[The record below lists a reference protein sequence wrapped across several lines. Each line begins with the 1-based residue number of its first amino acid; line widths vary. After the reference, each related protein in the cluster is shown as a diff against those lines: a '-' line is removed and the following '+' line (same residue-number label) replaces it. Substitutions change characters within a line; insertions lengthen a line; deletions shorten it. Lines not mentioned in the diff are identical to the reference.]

1 MKAKNRLRLHSYL
14 GILSILLLS
23 LRIFLS
29 FVPLLPS
36 SFSFLISTQD
46 ILLEIALV
54 SGKIGIVLGLF
65 AFLTGAGLGK
75 YMFVQN
81 SEYTEIHIILL
92 LAGLALQIPSI
103 SENHSNFYA
112 NLVAWISYPLL
123 IAGWIYGRRIRRKRK

>member
-14 GILSILLLS
+14 GILSILFLS
-23 LRIFLS
+23 FRIFLS
-29 FVPLLPS
+29 LVSFPSSVAS
-36 SFSFLISTQD
+36 SFSFLISTQ
-46 ILLEIALV
+46 EIALL